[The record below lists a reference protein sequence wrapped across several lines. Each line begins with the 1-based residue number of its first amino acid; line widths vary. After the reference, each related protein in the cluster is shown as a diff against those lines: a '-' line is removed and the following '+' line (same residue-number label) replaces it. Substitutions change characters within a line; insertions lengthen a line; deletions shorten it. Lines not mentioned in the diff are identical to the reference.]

1 MQTVFL
7 MSDIYDNT
15 YFDIISILRQFK
27 FSIIDSTHV
36 HVFHS
41 NRLAVEISG
50 CLDIRTTKSTLL
62 VLNKEQL
69 PKISVRGA
77 IKGIC
82 ESSNHNAL
90 NVLKNNEIPAIV
102 CGMSKTDTITFSS
115 ITNDK
120 ALISIQRRIKTNNGK
135 ILEPCEISIKLNHK
149 YSNSAVICA
158 CSILLLNDISF
169 TEI

>member
-7 MSDIYDNT
+7 MSDKYDNT
-15 YFDIISILRQFK
+15 YYDIISILKQFQ
-27 FSIIDSTHV
+27 FSIVDSTYIHI
-36 HVFHS
+36 FPS
-41 NRLAVEISG
+41 NRLAVEIG
-50 CLDIRTTKSTLL
+50 GRFDIKASKSTLL
-62 VLNKEQL
+62 VLSEKQI
-69 PKISVRGA
+69 PKISVHGT

-90 NVLKNNEIPAIV
+90 NILKDNEIPAIV
-102 CGMSKTDTITFSS
+102 CGMAKTDTITFSS